1 MARQIAA
8 ALFAE
13 LPTSRRREVM
23 SAVAHYVA
31 GVLPR
36 EAMVSIVE
44 ELSASA
50 DFQPGNRVRTFRG
63 SARGVVVRLLEDG
76 RVVWRPD
83 ASGSELTALPESL
96 LREKPRGGIA

>member
-1 MARQIAA
+1 
-8 ALFAE
+8 
-13 LPTSRRREVM
+13 M

-31 GVLPR
+31 GILPR

-50 DFQPGNRVRTFRG
+50 EFKPGDRVRTFRG
-63 SARGVVVRLLEDG
+63 SARGAVVRLLEDG

-83 ASGSELTALPESL
+83 GSGSELKALPESL
-96 LREKPRGGIA
+96 LREKPQGGSA